1 MRTYTCSFPTAGTER
16 CTCLLLRAADIA
28 RLPTKAELTAPGRSR
43 TLRGRLAPLDL
54 PGGRRDRM
62 LVFEDVTEFLENQ
75 RLAMNAQLARQV
87 AHEIK
92 NPLTPIQLSVQ
103 FLQQAWRDR
112 ADNLDEVLE
121 ATVRQVLEQ
130 VELLRTIATEF
141 SLLGRPDT
149 PPGVP
154 VSFPAVVRGVVARY
168 RTPGGGGPDVT
179 GLERDDVP
187 LVLGHADSLAKVVG
201 NLLENS
207 LQAAAGRSPLA
218 VSVGW
223 RVTPQTVTLQW
234 ADNGPGLS
242 PEVADRLFD
251 LYFSTKSRGTGLGLS
266 ICRNLLT
273 LMQGSITLGNRP
285 DAAGALAEVTLPRA
299 DARPAPRT

>member
-1 MRTYTCSFPTAGTER
+1 
-16 CTCLLLRAADIA
+16 
-28 RLPTKAELTAPGRSR
+28 
-43 TLRGRLAPLDL
+43 
-54 PGGRRDRM
+54 
-62 LVFEDVTEFLENQ
+62 
-75 RLAMNAQLARQV
+75 
-87 AHEIK
+87 
-92 NPLTPIQLSVQ
+92 
-103 FLQQAWRDR
+103 
-112 ADNLDEVLE
+112 
-121 ATVRQVLEQ
+121 
-130 VELLRTIATEF
+130 
-141 SLLGRPDT
+141 
-149 PPGVP
+149 

-168 RTPGGGGPDVT
+168 RTPGGGGLDVA
-179 GLERDDVP
+179 GLDRDDVP

-207 LQAAAGRSPLA
+207 LQATAGRNPL
-218 VSVGW
+218 SVTVDW
-223 RVTPQTVTLQW
+223 RVTPDAVTLLW

-273 LMQGSITLGNRP
+273 LMQGSISLVNRP

>member
-1 MRTYTCSFPTAGTER
+1 MC
-16 CTCLLLRAADIA
+16 I
-28 RLPTKAELTAPGRSR
+28 
-43 TLRGRLAPLDL
+43 
-54 PGGRRDRM
+54 RDR
-62 LVFEDVTEFLENQ
+62 
-75 RLAMNAQLARQV
+75 
-87 AHEIK
+87 
-92 NPLTPIQLSVQ
+92 
-103 FLQQAWRDR
+103 AWRDR
-112 ADNLDEVLE
+112 AENLDELLE

-149 PPGVP
+149 PPGAP

-168 RTPGGGGPDVT
+168 RTPGGGGPDVA
-179 GLERDDVP
+179 GLDRDDVP

-207 LQAAAGRSPLA
+207 LQATAGRNPL
-218 VSVGW
+218 SVTVDW
-223 RVTPQTVTLQW
+223 RVTPEAVTLLW

-273 LMQGSITLGNRP
+273 LMQGSISLGNRP